1 MIEVFMIIFLNEYF
15 FDNPLGD
22 RLMGL
27 VLFAVCFLINSFEV
41 MPPCLL
47 ARGFAQ
53 RIEQLS
59 RYIGK
64 CNMANKIAI

>member
-1 MIEVFMIIFLNEYF
+1 MS
-15 FDNPLGD
+15 
-22 RLMGL
+22 L
-27 VLFAVCFLINSFEV
+27 VLFTVCFLINSFEV